1 MKGGGI
7 NYLPLPPE
15 ITDPFKFAN
24 NFNLISMTA
33 HGSQDGNVFLVPE
46 NTWILFRGPA
56 SASIERRELQEELLN
71 RFRFLNPG
79 ESVKEYYT
87 RIFEA
92 VRDRELFKNVLFS
105 PESPFQ
111 PGKLSI
117 YEPGD
122 LIQNVAFDIHN
133 FQYPFALIGVWK
145 LPLPRDILD
154 TIENA
159 NKTYKEIADEYRAHG
174 YNATGPLNEI
184 LKESERSIMQHKEN
198 AMYKMGLGNQSS
210 IYEVLNKRN
219 QPNPVNPAGTFPKK
233 YTFIVVESCRASED
247 LPQHMH
253 IMPEN
258 VQQLEENPA
267 GFLNYLKTKYR
278 KIPGKSNT
286 NYEAQLKEMA
296 ESMTQSIKRSRRL
309 SLGVRKLPESCYKSL
324 FLLSRENF
332 VKILNAPGLSEYER
346 MLVNGLIGGRLV
358 PKGQMIEI
366 LKAPRNLNTR
376 LLNLPHMERFFVGE
390 GVQVG
395 GAYAIVTGIE
405 IQRGAGN
412 TADIAYKVRFADGHV
427 ETKRGSEMTHMDQE
441 EFAGIR
447 MSMTNAEQAALT
459 APVTVDQPIGVP
471 PAAAV
476 AAQAGPVLLFPE
488 YGSKFFVKP
497 DLASKVDDIKKEMGK
512 FSFQPYQEAKI
523 KATPAGPLAGKR
535 VEIQPEIQY
544 LEGKGF
550 RYMVRL
556 DDGSVRAMNP
566 AFLDQEFSGGGHSS
580 KLASKFCRCIKHVRK
595 TVRVRGKN
603 KSRKAKESA
612 AIGICTKS
620 VVQKRGRTLKRFKCA
635 PKPSLQTQ
643 KVK

>member
-15 ITDPFKFAN
+15 IINPFTFAS

-33 HGSQDGNVFLVPE
+33 HGSQDGTVFLVPE

-56 SASIERRELQEELLN
+56 SASIERRESQEELLN
-71 RFRFLNPG
+71 QFRFLNPG

-87 RIFEA
+87 RIFEGL
-92 VRDRELFKNVLFS
+92 RDRELFKDVLFS

-145 LPLPRDILD
+145 LPLPRDILE

-159 NKTYKEIADEYRAHG
+159 NKTYKEIDEEYREHG

-184 LKESERSIMQHKEN
+184 LKESEKTIMQHKEN
-198 AMYKMGLGNQSS
+198 AMYKMGLGSQSS
-210 IYEVLNKRN
+210 IYEVLTKRA
-219 QPNPVNPAGTFPKK
+219 QPNPMNPSGAFPKK
-233 YTFIVVESCRASED
+233 YTFIVIESCRAAED
-247 LPQHMH
+247 LAPHMH
-253 IMPEN
+253 IMPGN
-258 VQQLEENPA
+258 VQQLEENPT
-267 GFLNYLKTKYR
+267 GFLDYLKTKYR
-278 KIPGKSNT
+278 KIPGKSNA
-286 NYEAQLKEMA
+286 NYEAQLKQMA
-296 ESMTQSIKRSRRL
+296 EDMTKSIKHSRRL
-309 SLGVRKLPESCYKSL
+309 SLGVRKVPESCYKSL
-324 FLLSRENF
+324 FLLSTENF
-332 VKILNAPGLSEYER
+332 VRILNAPGLSAHDR
-346 MLVNGLIGGRLV
+346 MIVNGLIGGHLV
-358 PKGQMIEI
+358 PKGDIIEL
-366 LKAPRNLNTR
+366 LKTPRNVNTR
-376 LLNLPHMERFFVGE
+376 LLNLPHVERFFVGE

-395 GAYAIVTGIE
+395 EAYAIVMSIE

-412 TADIAYKVRFADGHV
+412 TADVAYRVRFADGHV
-427 ETKRGSEMTHMDQE
+427 ETKSGSELTHMNQE

-459 APVTVDQPIGVP
+459 APAMAEQPIIAPVAA
-471 PAAAV
+471 AAAV
-476 AAQAGPVLLFPE
+476 QKGNILLFPE
-488 YGSKFFVKP
+488 YGSKFYVKP
-497 DLASKVDDIKKEMGK
+497 ELASSVDDIKREMGK
-512 FSFQPYQEAKI
+512 FSFQPYQTAKI
-523 KATPAGPLAGKR
+523 KATPPGPLAGKG

-544 LEGKGF
+544 LDGKGF

-556 DDGSVRAMNP
+556 EDGSIRAMNP
-566 AFLDQEFSGGGHSS
+566 AFLEQGFSGGGYSS
-580 KLASKFCRCIKHVRK
+580 KLASKFCRCIKKVRK
-595 TVRVRGKN
+595 TVRLRGKN

-643 KVK
+643 KKK